1 MRGGDMENKF
11 DEVVKS
17 IKCCTSSPKVDRCKS
32 ECIFFRNDLDMSKCI
47 KAMGEAAADLLE
59 QQQTEIKQI
68 TKDRDEWRAA
78 AEASRD
84 VIQPKLRAE
93 IAELKAE
100 NKKLK
105 PFDKMREFMM
115 FSSPEEMQKY
125 CVHIQSLND
134 KLKTENEQLKASQP
148 VGKD

>member
-1 MRGGDMENKF
+1 MGIDEAIKALRCEENLESEACEDCHYGKEGGL
-11 DEVVKS
+11 
-17 IKCCTSSPKVDRCKS
+17 CLGVDR
-32 ECIFFRNDLDMSKCI
+32 D
-47 KAMGEAAADLLE
+47 AADLLE

-134 KLKTENEQLKASQP
+134 KLKTESEQLNASHP